1 MDFIEAAKKGDVPLI
16 IELIDKG
23 ADINTPDKDGYTAL
37 MYVVRYNYV
46 WLAKILIKAGANV
59 NAQDDGG
66 RTALM
71 WTTLYDYPLQIAELL
86 IEGGADIN
94 IVDKTGRTVFDF
106 AIMEDKPELINLLKK
121 YK

>member
-1 MDFIEAAKKGDVPLI
+1 MDFIEAVKKGDVPLI

-23 ADINTPDKDGYTAL
+23 VDINVPDKDGYTAL

-46 WLAKILIKAGANV
+46 WVDKMLIKAGANV

-86 IEGGADIN
+86 VEAGADVN
-94 IVDKTGRTVFDF
+94 IKNKKGETVFDF
-106 AIMEDKPELINLLKK
+106 AITEDKPELTNLFKK
-121 YK
+121 CK